1 MATSS
6 AMNTSNQFIK
16 YTITVTQNSQSITN
30 NTSNVTVSVRFYRT
44 NTGYK
49 TWGTGTVYC
58 KIDGETYSASVT
70 PDDEITNSGI
80 VLFTKTLNISHD
92 SDGSKKLTCSA
103 WISHNAPLTS
113 SEQSYSQTLTT
124 IPRKSSLSVKDGT
137 LGTEQVLTVTRQST
151 NFTHTIVAT
160 CGDQSKTI
168 CTKSTDTSIEFTPP
182 LDFASENTTGT
193 SVNVKYTITTYNGS
207 TSVGSNSYT
216 VSCSIPSSVKPTVSV
231 TVSDPEGYNSTYGGY
246 VQGKS
251 KLKIV
256 ISASGSYGSTIKTY
270 KTTADG
276 KTYTEASI
284 TTDIIAKSGS
294 LGISVTVTDSRG
306 RTATTSKTVTVL
318 AYDYPKITSLSVKR
332 CDSQGNDS
340 KSGEYL
346 AVVFSS
352 EITSLNSKNT
362 AVYSVK
368 YKKASETTYT
378 TKTLTD
384 FAGDYSVSN
393 GVFVFAAE
401 TKSSYDITLTVTD
414 SFKSIEK
421 TATGSSIKKL
431 FSYLKKG
438 FGFAIGKIAEIEN
451 LLDVDLPARFRQG
464 VTIDSAWVDLT
475 LTDAFA
481 LYNGTAEN
489 QPRYKS
495 RAGIVTIKG
504 CVSPTTQ
511 FTSTND
517 AVIIASGIPS
527 GLRPSEHLQFVCQGS
542 GMNRWN
548 FAVRTDGKIAISR
561 YGVTE
566 NTTVPTTAWLAFCVT
581 YQV

>member
-16 YTITVTQNSQSITN
+16 YTITVKQNSQSITN

-49 TWGTGTVYC
+49 SWGTGTVYC
-58 KIDGETYSASVT
+58 KINGTTYEADVT
-70 PDDEITNSGI
+70 PDDEITHSGI
-80 VLFTKTLNISHD
+80 VLFTKTLNISHNT
-92 SDGSKKLTCSA
+92 DGSKKLTCSA
-103 WISHNAPLTS
+103 WISHDVVTS

-124 IPRKSSLSVKDGT
+124 IPRKSSLSVANGT
-137 LGTEQVLTVTRQST
+137 LGTEQTLKVTRQST

-160 CGDQSKTI
+160 CGDQSKTV
-168 CTKSTDTSIEFTPP
+168 CTKSTDESIEFTPP
-182 LDFASENTTGT
+182 LDFAKENTTGT

-216 VSCSIPSSVKPTVSV
+216 VSCSIPSSVKPTVTV
-231 TVSDPEGYNSTYGGY
+231 NVSDPEGYNDTYGGY

-251 KLKIV
+251 KLNIV
-256 ISASGSYGSTIKTY
+256 ISASGSYGSTIKAY

-276 KTYTEASI
+276 KTYTSASV
-284 TTDIIAKSGS
+284 TTDIIAGNGS
-294 LGISVTVTDSRG
+294 LKISVTVTDSRG
-306 RTATTSKTVTVL
+306 RTAATSKTVTVL
-318 AYDYPKITSLSVKR
+318 AYDYPKITSLNVKR
-332 CDSQGNDS
+332 CDSQGNDN

-352 EITSLNSKNT
+352 EVAALNSKNT
-362 AVYSVK
+362 ASYSVK
-368 YKKASETTYT
+368 YKKANETAYT
-378 TKTLTD
+378 TNTLSD
-384 FAGDYSVSN
+384 FAGDHSVSN
-393 GVFVFAAE
+393 GIFVFAAE
-401 TKSSYDITLTVTD
+401 TKSSYDIVLTVTD
-414 SFKSIEK
+414 AFKCVEK
-421 TATGSSIKKL
+421 TAYGSSIKKL

-451 LLDVDLPARFRQG
+451 LFDVDLPARFRQG
-464 VTIDSAWVDLT
+464 VTIDSEWIDLT
-475 LTDAFA
+475 LDDDFS
-481 LYNGTAEN
+481 LYNGLAEN

-504 CVSPTTQ
+504 CVSPATQ

-517 AVIIASGIPS
+517 AFTIASGIPPE
-527 GLRPSEHLQFVCQGS
+527 LRPSEHLQFVCQGS
-542 GMNRWN
+542 EMNRWN

-566 NTTVPTTAWLAFCVT
+566 NTTVPTTARLSFCVT